1 MDRKGIFIYP
11 APVNDHTV
19 ETAGITGDKNNNPAL
34 LNAVGNILSSTT
46 LSKASVELPSL
57 ATGVYFVRVKNKVP
71 GEATNLRFVN
81 I

>member
-1 MDRKGIFIYP
+1 MGY
-11 APVNDHTV
+11 TV
-19 ETAGITGDKNNNPAL
+19 SIAGVTDYKNNNLSL
-34 LNAVGNILSSTT
+34 LNAGENILSSST
-46 LSKASVELPSL
+46 LSKASVELSSL